1 MKKKYLSVLFIS
13 TLLLTGCNRN
23 NLSSIDGSVDLTS
36 TTENSVGISST
47 SQGDSI
53 ETKTPAEN
61 YRKLKS
67 MVLASDSYP
76 GNRTLEIY
84 KPLTRSLEEHKENS
98 DYLYE
103 CYQKDS
109 QNNVITKY
117 GFADDDIAEIHYC
130 MKDEEGTIRVGSLD
144 DEVVGDIVDDK
155 HVFHD
160 GYFRKAFYSDYSN
173 LFLVDEWEDYLG
185 YVSASTEITKT
196 LYSMMSSQGTI
207 SVEVGDVSLT
217 ANKVEENFV
226 YCLSQEYSIHM
237 SMTQSNMLVN
247 QVMTNKSTSTFTF
260 DQENRILETRV
271 TSENTATGTM
281 KDTSDPAAEE
291 VALKPNSES
300 TETVYAYS
308 YPENYDCFIFPE
320 EMSKDNDSGYYTD
333 IPVVFEGNQVG
344 SLSINE
350 TKPVESIE
358 DSFLFY
364 SNGLEQDIDKF
375 DFTLYVDEACT
386 KELKTDSTIVLKSD
400 DQVYCQIKPKDDYGL
415 VVHHIDIKITDYP
428 EFVSLL
434 PGLDYLS
441 DELVFLD
448 KNTAV
453 DIQVNRLAMKAAQLK
468 DIDGNEPAN
477 FTLEGG
483 KVYHFNYDLSVTFA
497 EAIMVFI
504 TSMFK

>member
-13 TLLLTGCNRN
+13 TLLLTGCNRS
-23 NLSSIDGSVDLTS
+23 NLSSLDGSVDLTS
-36 TTENSVGISST
+36 STENSVGVSSN
-47 SQGDSI
+47 SQGDGV

-67 MVLASDSYP
+67 MVLASDSYS

-84 KPLTRSLEEHKENS
+84 KPLTRPLEEHKEYS

-109 QNNVITKY
+109 QNNVISKY
-117 GFADDDIAEIHYC
+117 GFAKDDIVETHYC

-144 DEVVGDIVDDK
+144 EEVVGDIVDDK

-160 GYFRKAFYSDYSN
+160 GYFRRAFYGEYSQI
-173 LFLVDEWEDYLG
+173 FLVDEWEEYLG
-185 YVSASTEITKT
+185 YVTASTEITKT

-207 SVEVGDVSLT
+207 NVEVGDISLT
-217 ANKVEENFV
+217 ASKVEENYV
-226 YCLSQEYSIHM
+226 YSLSQEYSIHT
-237 SMTQSNMLVN
+237 SMTQSNILVN

-260 DQENRILETRV
+260 DQEDRILEARIA
-271 TSENTATGTM
+271 SENTATGTM

-291 VALKPNSES
+291 VAMKPNSAS
-300 TETVYAYS
+300 SETVYAYS
-308 YPENYDCFIFPE
+308 YPESYDCFVFPE
-320 EMSKDNDSGYYTD
+320 SMSKDNDTGYYKD

-350 TKPVESIE
+350 TKPVESIL

-364 SNGLEQDIDKF
+364 ANGLEPEIDKF

-386 KELKTDSTIVLKSD
+386 QELKTDSTIVLKSD
-400 DQVYCQIKPKDDYGL
+400 DQVYCKIKPKDDYGL
-415 VVHHIDIKITDYP
+415 VVHHTDIKITDYP

-434 PGLDYLS
+434 PGLNYLS
-441 DELVFLD
+441 DELVFVEKD
-448 KNTAV
+448 TAI
-453 DIQVNRLAMKAAQLK
+453 DIQKDSSTTKGPQLT
-468 DIDGNEPAN
+468 DIDGNEPSN

-483 KVYHFNYDLSVTFA
+483 KIYHFNYDLSVTFA
-497 EAIMVFI
+497 EAIMVYI
-504 TSMFK
+504 SSMFK

>member
-13 TLLLTGCNRN
+13 TLLLTACNRS
-23 NLSSIDGSVDLTS
+23 NLSSLDGSVDLTS
-36 TTENSVGISST
+36 TTENSVGVSSP

-67 MVLASDSYP
+67 MVLASDSYS

-84 KPLTRSLEEHKENS
+84 KPLTRTLEEHKEYS

-109 QNNVITKY
+109 QNNVISKY
-117 GFADDDIAEIHYC
+117 GFAQDDIVETRYC
-130 MKDEEGTIRVGSLD
+130 MKDEKGTIRVGSLD
-144 DEVVGDIVDDK
+144 DEVIGDIVDDK

-160 GYFRKAFYSDYSN
+160 GYFMKAFYGQYN
-173 LFLVDEWEDYLG
+173 QLFLVDEWEDYLG

-196 LYSMMSSQGTI
+196 LYSMMSGQGTI

-217 ANKVEENFV
+217 ASKVEENNV
-226 YCLSQEYSIHM
+226 YSLSQEYSIHM
-237 SMTQSNMLVN
+237 SMTQSNMQVN

-260 DQENRILETRV
+260 DQEDRILEARTA
-271 TSENTATGTM
+271 SENTATGTM

-291 VALKPNSES
+291 IAMKPNRES
-300 TETVYAYS
+300 TETVFSYS
-308 YPENYDCFIFPE
+308 YPESYDCFVFPE
-320 EMSKDNDSGYYTD
+320 EMSRDNDFGNYNS
-333 IPVVFEGNQVG
+333 IPVVFEGNPVG
-344 SLSINE
+344 SFSINE
-350 TKPVESIE
+350 TKPVDNIE
-358 DSFLFY
+358 DNFVFY
-364 SNGLEQDIDKF
+364 SNGLEPEMDKF

-386 KELKTDSTIVLKSD
+386 QELKTDSTIVLKSD
-400 DQVYCQIKPKDDYGL
+400 DQVYCKIKPKDDYGL
-415 VVHHIDIKITDYP
+415 IVHHIDIKIADYP
-428 EFVSLL
+428 EFVPLL
-434 PGLDYLS
+434 QGLNHLS

-448 KNTAV
+448 KDTAI

>member
-23 NLSSIDGSVDLTS
+23 QNSSLDGSVDLS
-36 TTENSVGISST
+36 SKTENSVGVSST
-47 SQGDSI
+47 SQGDDI

-67 MVLASDSYP
+67 MVLASDSYR

-109 QNNVITKY
+109 QNNVISKY
-117 GFADDDIAEIHYC
+117 GFAQDDIAETHYC
-130 MKDEEGTIRVGSLD
+130 MKDDKGTIRVGSFD
-144 DEVVGDIVDDK
+144 DEVIGDIVDDK

-160 GYFRKAFYSDYSN
+160 GYFMRAFYSEYSN
-173 LFLVDEWEDYLG
+173 LFLVGEWEDYLG

-217 ANKVEENFV
+217 ASKVEENYV
-226 YCLSQEYSIHM
+226 YSMSQEYSIHM

-260 DQENRILETRV
+260 DQEDRILEARMA
-271 TSENTATGTM
+271 SENTATGTM

-291 VALKPNSES
+291 IAMKPNSES
-300 TETVYAYS
+300 TETVFAYS
-308 YPENYDCFIFPE
+308 YPESYDCFVFPE
-320 EMSKDNDSGYYTD
+320 EMSKDNDFGNYNS
-333 IPVVFEGNQVG
+333 IPVVFEGNMVG
-344 SLSINE
+344 SFSINE

-358 DSFLFY
+358 DNFIFY
-364 SNGLEQDIDKF
+364 SNGLEPEMDKF

-400 DQVYCQIKPKDDYGL
+400 DQVYCKIKPKDDYGL
-415 VVHHIDIKITDYP
+415 IVHHIDMEITDYP
-428 EFVSLL
+428 EFVQLL
-434 PGLDYLS
+434 HGLDHLS
-441 DELVFLD
+441 DELVFFEKD
-448 KNTAV
+448 TAI
-453 DIQVNRLAMKAAQLK
+453 DIQENHSAMEVAQLK

-477 FTLEGG
+477 FTIEGG
-483 KVYHFNYDLSVTFA
+483 KVYHFNYDLSITFA
-497 EAIMVFI
+497 EAIMVYISSLFH
-504 TSMFK
+504 

>member
-13 TLLLTGCNRN
+13 TLLLTGCNRS
-23 NLSSIDGSVDLTS
+23 NLSSLDGSVELTS
-36 TTENSVGISST
+36 STENSVGDTST
-47 SQGDSI
+47 SQGDGV

-67 MVLASDSYP
+67 MVLASDSYS
-76 GNRTLEIY
+76 GNRTLEIF
-84 KPLTRSLEEHKENS
+84 KPLTRPLEEHKEYS

-109 QNNVITKY
+109 QNNVISKL
-117 GFADDDIAEIHYC
+117 GFAEDDIVETHYC
-130 MKDEEGTIRVGSLD
+130 MKDEKGTIRVGSLD
-144 DEVVGDIVDDK
+144 DEVIGDIVDDK

-160 GYFRKAFYSDYSN
+160 GYFRRAFYGEYSQI
-173 LFLVDEWEDYLG
+173 FLVDEWEEYLG
-185 YVSASTEITKT
+185 YVTASTEITKT

-207 SVEVGDVSLT
+207 NVEIGDISLT
-217 ANKVEENFV
+217 ASKVEENYV
-226 YCLSQEYSIHM
+226 YSLSQEYSIHT
-237 SMTQSNMLVN
+237 SMTQSNIRVN

-260 DQENRILETRV
+260 DQEDRILEARIA
-271 TSENTATGTM
+271 SENTATGTM

-291 VALKPNSES
+291 VAMKPNSAS
-300 TETVYAYS
+300 SETVYAYS
-308 YPENYDCFIFPE
+308 YPESYDCFVFPE
-320 EMSKDNDSGYYTD
+320 SMSKDNDTGYYKD

-350 TKPVESIE
+350 TKPVESIL

-364 SNGLEQDIDKF
+364 SNGLEPDIDKF

-400 DQVYCQIKPKDDYGL
+400 EQVYCKIKPKDDYGL
-415 VVHHIDIKITDYP
+415 IVHHIDLKITDYP
-428 EFVSLL
+428 EFVPLL
-434 PGLDYLS
+434 QGLDHLP
-441 DELVFLD
+441 DELVFFEKD
-448 KNTAV
+448 KAI
-453 DIQVNRLAMKAAQLK
+453 DIQVDRLAMEEAQLT

-483 KVYHFNYDLSVTFA
+483 KIYHFNYDLSVTFA
-497 EAIMVFI
+497 EAIMVYI
-504 TSMFK
+504 SSMFK